1 MSKIGLISHKKILLK
16 YKGLNL
22 ADDIISKKE
31 KKNSRKYMDDL
42 FPQLFLQEAEGLEG
56 LKSSF
61 LLTHNTK

>member
-1 MSKIGLISHKKILLK
+1 
-16 YKGLNL
+16 
-22 ADDIISKKE
+22 
-31 KKNSRKYMDDL
+31 MDDL